1 LNLSNLASQSSSA
14 QLDTYR
20 SIRHFR
26 NFLRRPRYPYATVN
40 RLVPHLAWLVLFAL
54 SIYLYKERIF
64 ADSGFYVS
72 QFINNRF
79 FWIECQRIVLAFSQ
93 ILPLAGVWAGIPLK
107 YVLLLYSVSH
117 VAFFYGLF
125 LFVYYG
131 IRDRRSGLLIIL
143 SQTVGIMHSFFTP
156 MFELYYGVPLLIT
169 FYAFWRLNLDR
180 PFVTFILL
188 VLEILLLL
196 SHPLA
201 FMLFIFLILYD
212 LPEKRVNKKPL
223 YLYLLIF
230 IVFIGVIVYKYFTM
244 CEYETGKLA
253 WQFNLSE
260 NKTYL
265 QLLNPAYYKTMAL
278 FMVKYYWEVLVALL
292 VVTVMLLYQK
302 QWFRLLVMYGF
313 LAAYL
318 FLVNSAYIMS
328 PSRYM
333 EQVMFPIVPIVFMP
347 LIYNFPKGPSPGIR
361 NISVLLI
368 SALIAYRLFVI
379 YEGSQIFVRR
389 TEQMENLIAA
399 SRQLGGSKFYAESE
413 NIDRGYTQFNWSYPL
428 ETLLLSSIR
437 GSGYSITIAPYDDL
451 AFEKNIEKMGAGD
464 FLFRRWE
471 IKDKDWLNSRYFHLD
486 PGLYRPINSKDP
498 NDDLNSTA
506 KNFRIDID
514 AKNYCPALD
523 TIWIKVHITN
533 TGTEILHSGIQ
544 NKLYLSY
551 FWKKDEDIL
560 NWNNIQTPIEADI
573 VHSLTQDMRV
583 AVPRTKGKLQLQVD
597 IIALDQQWFGLN
609 ETKDILVY

>member
-1 LNLSNLASQSSSA
+1 MKPANLALQSSSVE
-14 QLDTYR
+14 LGTYR
-20 SIRHFR
+20 SIRQFR

-40 RLVPHLAWLVLFAL
+40 RLVPHLAWLSLFIL

-72 QFINNRF
+72 QFINNEF

-117 VAFFYGLF
+117 VAFFYTLF
-125 LFVYYG
+125 LLVYYG
-131 IRDRRSGLLIIL
+131 MRDRRSGLLIIL

-156 MFELYYGVPLLIT
+156 MFELYYGVPLIIT

-180 PFVTFILL
+180 PFVTFILII
-188 VLEILLLL
+188 LEILLLL

-212 LPEKRVNKKPL
+212 LPERRHSKKSL
-223 YLYLLIF
+223 YLYMLIA
-230 IVFIGVIVYKYFTM
+230 IVFAGVVVYKYFTM

-253 WQFNLSE
+253 WQFNLKD
-260 NKTYL
+260 NTTYL
-265 QLLNPAYYKTMAL
+265 QLLNPAYHKTMAV
-278 FMVKYYWEVLVALL
+278 FMLKYYWEIMVALV
-292 VVTVMLLYQK
+292 VVTFMLISQK
-302 QWFRLLVMYGF
+302 EWFRLLVVYSF
-313 LAAYL
+313 FAAYM

-333 EQVMFPIVPIVFMP
+333 EQVMFPFVPIVFMP
-347 LIYNFPKGPSPGIR
+347 LIYNFPKDPRPGIK

-368 SALIAYRLFVI
+368 SALIGYRLFVI
-379 YEGSQIFVRR
+379 YEGSQVFVKR
-389 TEQMENLIAA
+389 TEQMENLISAA
-399 SRQLGGSKFYAESE
+399 RPMGGSKFYADPQ
-413 NIDRGYTQFNWSYPL
+413 NIDHGYTQFNWSYPL

-437 GSGYSITIAPYDDL
+437 GSGYSVTIAPYEDL
-451 AFEKNIEKMGAGD
+451 VFQKNIDKLGAGD

-471 IKDKDWLNSRYFHLD
+471 IKDKSWLNSRYFHLD
-486 PGLYRPINSKDP
+486 PGMYRPLNTNDP
-498 NDDLNSTA
+498 NTNLNFTA
-506 KNFRIDID
+506 KNLRIAID
-514 AKNYCPALD
+514 SKNYYPALD
-523 TIWIKVHITN
+523 TAWITVHITN
-533 TGTEILHSGIQ
+533 TGTEILHSGMK

-551 FWKKDEDIL
+551 FWKKDDNIL
-560 NWNNIQTPIEADI
+560 EWNNIQTPVETDI
-573 VHSLTQDMRV
+573 VHTLTQDMKV

-597 IIALDQQWFGLN
+597 MIALDQQWFGLN

>member
-1 LNLSNLASQSSSA
+1 MRISDLAVQSNAA

-20 SIRHFR
+20 SIRRLR

-40 RLVPHLAWLVLFAL
+40 RLVPHLAWFVLFAL
-54 SIYLYKERIF
+54 SVYLYKERIF

-72 QFINNRF
+72 QFINNKF

-117 VAFFYGLF
+117 VAFFYSLF

-131 IRDRRSGLLIIL
+131 MRDRRSGLLIIL

-180 PFVTFILL
+180 PFVTFILII
-188 VLEILLLL
+188 LEILLLL

-201 FMLFIFLILYD
+201 FMLFVFLMLFDI
-212 LPEKRVNKKPL
+212 PERKQHKKPV

-230 IVFIGVIVYKYFTM
+230 LVFAGVIVYKYFTM
-244 CEYETGKLA
+244 CEYEVGKLG
-253 WQFNLSE
+253 WQFNFSE

-265 QLLNPAYYKTMAL
+265 QLLNPAYYKTMGL
-278 FMVKYYWEVLVALL
+278 FMVKYYWEVIAALVVVTFMLLNQKRWFQLL
-292 VVTVMLLYQK
+292 VV
-302 QWFRLLVMYGF
+302 YGF

-333 EQVMFPIVPIVFMP
+333 EQVMFPVVPIVFMP
-347 LIYNFPKGPSPGIR
+347 LIYNFPAEPRPGIK

-368 SALIAYRLFVI
+368 SALITYRLFII
-379 YEGSQIFVRR
+379 YEGSQVFVKR
-389 TEQMENLIAA
+389 TRQMENLIAA
-399 SRQLGGSKFYAESE
+399 AWQMGGSKFYADPG

-428 ETLLLSSIR
+428 ETLMLSSIR
-437 GSGYSITIAPYDDL
+437 GSGYSVTIAPYDDL
-451 AFEKNIEKMGAGD
+451 TYEENLKKIGASD

-471 IKDKDWLNSRYFHLD
+471 IKGKEWLNSRYFHLD
-486 PGLYRPINSKDP
+486 PGLYRPLSTTAANE
-498 NDDLNSTA
+498 DLEHTA
-506 KNFRIDID
+506 RNFRIEIESKDF
-514 AKNYCPALD
+514 YQALD
-523 TIWIKVHITN
+523 TVWLTVNIIN
-533 TGTEILHSGIQ
+533 TGTETLHTGIQ

-551 FWKKDEDIL
+551 FWKKNDNIL
-560 NWNNIQTPIEADI
+560 DWNNIQTPLEADI
-573 VHSLTQDMRV
+573 VHSLSQDMRV
-583 AVPRTKGKLQLQVD
+583 AIPRTKGKLQLQVD
-597 IIALDQQWFGLN
+597 IIALDEQWFGLN